1 MEQTIKVSVLMLT
14 YNHEAYV
21 DEAIRSVVLQNT
33 RFDFELIIADDAS
46 SDGTCERC
54 RQWQARFPQ
63 RVRLL
68 SGASNVG
75 LARNF
80 IRCFEAAR
88 GTYIAICEGD
98 DFWCDRHKLQ
108 RQVDFLDTHPAYSA
122 CFHQVVNYYEADG
135 SKSLSGRYGKEAV
148 TLRDLALC
156 NPITNVSIC
165 YRRAL
170 IPSLP
175 TWMDQVTSYDFVMH
189 CLCAV
194 HGDIYFMPRAMA
206 VYRKLPTSIW
216 TGANKEK
223 RAMISR
229 KNRDLLI
236 AYFQT
241 RDAEVCTLLRTA
253 NARNCLDI
261 AYYYA
266 MQKEEDKVAAW
277 KQQALTYRDDWSAED
292 VAREYAALG
301 MAQRSKSICRSMLT
315 RIRQLVS
322 RCLPLPR
329 IHSTQKFSD

>member
-14 YNHEAYV
+14 YNQEAYV
-21 DEAIRSVVLQNT
+21 DEAIRSVVLQDT

-88 GTYIAICEGD
+88 GTY
-98 DFWCDRHKLQ
+98 
-108 RQVDFLDTHPAYSA
+108 THPAYSA

-266 MQKEEDKVAAW
+266 MQKEEDKVATW

-292 VAREYAALG
+292 VAGEYAALG
-301 MAQRSKSICRSMLT
+301 MAQRTKSICRSMLT

-329 IHSTQKFSD
+329 IRSTQKFSD